1 MSIKSY
7 MSGVEKTVNVSPWL
21 LKELSRM
28 YENGI
33 SITEISRQLEMS
45 TETVQKILTLLG
57 YKIE

>member
-1 MSIKSY
+1 MPC
-7 MSGVEKTVNVSPWL
+7 VEKTVNVSPWL
-21 LKELSRM
+21 LKKLSRM

-45 TETVQKILTLLG
+45 PGTVQKILTLLG